1 MTFDELRKEILF
13 HANAYKEE
21 TIDVDDFN
29 QAVEQIL
36 SSYFKII

>member
-1 MTFDELRKEILF
+1 MTFDELKKEILF
-13 HANAYKEE
+13 HANAYKDE

-36 SSYFKII
+36 SIYLKVI

>member
-1 MTFDELRKEILF
+1 MTFDDLKKEILF
-13 HANAYKEE
+13 HANAYKDE

-36 SSYFKII
+36 SIYLKVI

>member
-1 MTFDELRKEILF
+1 MTFEDLKKEILF
-13 HANAYKEE
+13 HANAYKDE

-36 SSYFKII
+36 SIYLKVI